1 MELRQILRVT
11 VDAAPRGIVDAARI
25 GDIASLTGEATSAAA
40 STFDKS
46 CGSGAVGADH
56 VVVLPD
62 LFTVM
67 PTGGVE
73 SDVIPLSSDEVG
85 GVVVFTVVP
94 LDVSAG
100 E

>member
-1 MELRQILRVT
+1 MELRQILRDT
-11 VDAAPRGIVDAARI
+11 VDAAPRGTVDAASI
-25 GDIASLTGEATSAAA
+25 GDIASLTGEATH
-40 STFDKS
+40 
-46 CGSGAVGADH
+46 GADH

-85 GVVVFTVVP
+85 GVVDFTVVP

-100 E
+100 G